1 MSIKE
6 MDSHRTTY
14 NMNIRKIPLE
24 PLIQILQDLFENGTD
39 FIDISGEQ
47 SAEGEAPRDM
57 IKISVKPEY
66 MMDHGEPSDENMIE
80 FMEEEI
86 EMDYTGSFEENIK
99 RSIKDD
105 KTSFS
110 DEDIDN
116 LI

>member
-1 MSIKE
+1 MSIKKME
-6 MDSHRTTY
+6 SHRTTY

-24 PLIQILQDLFENGTD
+24 PFIQILQDLFENGTD

-47 SAEGEAPRDM
+47 NAEDEAPRDM

-66 MMDHGEPSDENMIE
+66 MMDHGEPSDE

-86 EMDYTGSFEENIK
+86 EMDYTGSFEENTK
-99 RSIKDD
+99 RTIIDD

-110 DEDIDN
+110 DEDINN

>member
-47 SAEGEAPRDM
+47 NAEGEAPRDM

-66 MMDHGEPSDENMIE
+66 MMDHDELNDENTIE

-99 RSIKDD
+99 RSIKNDI
-105 KTSFS
+105 TSFS

>member
-6 MDSHRTTY
+6 MDSNRTTY

-47 SAEGEAPRDM
+47 NAEGEAPRDM

-66 MMDHGEPSDENMIE
+66 MMDHDELNDENTIE

-86 EMDYTGSFEENIK
+86 EMDYTGSFEENTK
-99 RSIKDD
+99 RSIIDD

>member
-1 MSIKE
+1 ME
-6 MDSHRTTY
+6 SHRTTY

-47 SAEGEAPRDM
+47 NAEGEAPRDM
-57 IKISVKPEY
+57 IKILVKPEY
-66 MMDHGEPSDENMIE
+66 MMKEDTSDENMIE
-80 FMEEEI
+80 FIEEEI
-86 EMDYTGSFEENIK
+86 EMDYTGAFEDRFNNTDND
-99 RSIKDD
+99 S
-105 KTSFS
+105 SFS

>member
-1 MSIKE
+1 ME
-6 MDSHRTTY
+6 L
-14 NMNIRKIPLE
+14 RKIPLFE
-24 PLIQILQDLFENGTD
+24 FLTILTELYEEGVDY
-39 FIDISGEQ
+39 IDISGEQ
-47 SAEGEAPRDM
+47 NAEDEAPRDM

-86 EMDYTGSFEENIK
+86 EMDYTGSFEENTK
-99 RSIKDD
+99 RTIIDD